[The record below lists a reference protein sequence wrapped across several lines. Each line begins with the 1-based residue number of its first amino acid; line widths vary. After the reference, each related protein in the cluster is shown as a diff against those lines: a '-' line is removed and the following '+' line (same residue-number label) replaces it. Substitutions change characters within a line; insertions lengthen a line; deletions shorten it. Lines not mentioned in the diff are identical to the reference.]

1 MVAKQAAV
9 TLEDISRD
17 AMAADL
23 SAADREAWVK
33 DALACIRQHGAL
45 VVRNAIPPSVIGA
58 VNEEFRVRHDVHMAA
73 GQKKL
78 FRRFQSDP
86 LRAQVPTAVDGPV
99 ADPAFFAPPSVQ
111 ALARELVGE
120 DFIIGDMGV
129 VISHGGATRQEV
141 HRDFSPL
148 FDGLEMD
155 LDLPMFCLM
164 VLVPLVD
171 VSVEM
176 GPTEY
181 WPGSHRVRDTDRVLA
196 DPPLQVPVTA
206 GTVCLHNSRLVHR
219 GGNNRSGP
227 VRPLLYFGFHRNWH
241 FDNDGFD
248 YKPQIRINESMLKRL
263 PEEHR
268 RRFRWALHLN
278 RVESVSE
285 FARLWTRRVGR
296 ALHGQGYI

>member
-17 AMAADL
+17 AMKAGL
-23 SAADREAWVK
+23 SERERQDWLD
-33 DALACIRQHGAL
+33 DALGCIRQHGAL
-45 VVRNAIPPSVIGA
+45 VVRNAIPPSVIKA
-58 VNEEFRVRHDVHMAA
+58 VNEEFRVRHDVHMAP

-86 LRAQVPTAVDGPV
+86 LRAQVPTAVAGPV
-99 ADPAFFAPPSVQ
+99 ANPEFFAPPSVQ
-111 ALARELVGE
+111 ALARELIGD

-129 VISHGGATRQEV
+129 VISHGGATKQEA
-141 HRDFSPL
+141 HRDSSPL
-148 FDGLEMD
+148 FDGAEMD

-171 VSVEM
+171 VSTEM

-181 WPGSHRVRDTDRVLA
+181 WPGSHRIRDTEGVLA
-196 DPPLQVPVTA
+196 DPPIQVPVEA
-206 GTVCLHNSRLVHR
+206 GTVCLHDSRLVHR
-219 GGNNRSGP
+219 GGRNETGP

-241 FDNDGFD
+241 FDNDGFA
-248 YKPQIRINESMLKRL
+248 YKPQIRINESMLRRL

-285 FARLWTRRVGR
+285 FARLWTRRIHR
-296 ALHGQGYI
+296 AFNGQGYI

>member
-1 MVAKQAAV
+1 MVASRAAV

-23 SAADREAWVK
+23 SAAERRAWIE
-33 DALACIRQHGAL
+33 DALNCIRTHGAL
-45 VVRNAIPPSVIGA
+45 VLRNAIPQAVIA
-58 VNEEFRVRHDVHMAA
+58 SVNEEFRVRHDVHMAP

-86 LRAQVPTAVDGPV
+86 LRAQVPTAVTGPV
-99 ADPAFFAPPSVQ
+99 ADPEFFAPPSVV
-111 ALARELVGE
+111 ALAQELVGE
-120 DFIIGDMGV
+120 DFVIGDMGV
-129 VISHGGATRQEV
+129 VISHGGATKQEA
-141 HRDFSPL
+141 HRDSSPL

-164 VLVPLVD
+164 VLVPLLD
-171 VSVEM
+171 VSADM

-181 WPGSHRVRDTDRVLA
+181 WPGTHRIRDTDLA
-196 DPPLQVPVTA
+196 MSVPPIKVPVEA
-206 GTVCLHNSRLVHR
+206 GTVCLHDSRLVHR
-219 GGNNRSGP
+219 GGNNVSGP

-248 YKPQIRINESMLKRL
+248 YKPQIRITEPMLQRL

-278 RVESVSE
+278 RVENASE
-285 FARLWTRRVGR
+285 FVGAWARRIRRTVS
-296 ALHGQGYI
+296 GQGYI

>member
-1 MVAKQAAV
+1 MVAETAAV

-17 AMAADL
+17 ALAADL
-23 SAADREAWVK
+23 SAAERQAWID
-33 DALACIRQHGAL
+33 DALACIREHGAL
-45 VVRNAIPPSVIGA
+45 VVRNAIPQSVIAA
-58 VNEEFRVRHDVHMAA
+58 VNAEFRIRHDVHMAP
-73 GQKKL
+73 GQTKL

-86 LRAQVPTAVDGPV
+86 LRAQVPTAVAGPV
-99 ADPAFFAPPSVQ
+99 ANPEFFAPPSIV

-120 DFIIGDMGV
+120 DFVIGDMGV
-129 VISHGGATRQEV
+129 VISHGGATPQEA
-141 HRDFSPL
+141 HRDSSPL

-164 VLVPLVD
+164 VLVPLID
-171 VSVEM
+171 VSVDM

-181 WPGSHRVRDTDRVLA
+181 WPGSHRVRDTDLA
-196 DPPLQVPVTA
+196 LAVPPIQVPVQA
-206 GTVCLHNSRLVHR
+206 GTVCLHDSRLVHR
-219 GGNNRSGP
+219 GGRNDAGP

-248 YKPQIRINESMLKRL
+248 YKPQIRINETMLARL

-278 RVESVSE
+278 RVENISE
-285 FARLWTRRVGR
+285 FVGSWGRRIR
-296 ALHGQGYI
+296 RSLSGQGYI

>member
-1 MVAKQAAV
+1 MVAKRAAV
-9 TLEDISRD
+9 KLEDISRD

-23 SAADREAWVK
+23 TASQRQAWI
-33 DALACIRQHGAL
+33 DDGLACIREHGAL
-45 VVRNAIPPSVIGA
+45 VVRNAIPPEVIAA
-58 VNEEFRVRHDVHMAA
+58 VNAEFRVRHDVHMAA

-86 LRAQVPTAVDGPV
+86 LRAQVPTAVAGPV
-99 ADPAFFAPPSVQ
+99 ADPAFFAPPSVA

-120 DFIIGDMGV
+120 DFFIGDMGV
-129 VISHGGATRQEV
+129 VISHGGATKQEA
-141 HRDFSPL
+141 HRDSSPL

-171 VSVEM
+171 VTEEM

-181 WPGSHRVRDTDRVLA
+181 WPGTHRVRDTEKAMA
-196 DPPLQVPVTA
+196 DPPVKVSVQA
-206 GTVCLHNSRLVHR
+206 GTVCLHDSRLVHR
-219 GGNNRSGP
+219 GGNNSAGP

-248 YKPQIRINESMLKRL
+248 YKPQIRISEPMLARL

-285 FARLWTRRVGR
+285 FARLWTRRIQRG
-296 ALHGQGYI
+296 LSGQGYI

>member
-23 SAADREAWVK
+23 TAEERQAWIE
-33 DALACIRQHGAL
+33 DGLACLREHGAL
-45 VVRNAIPPSVIGA
+45 VLRKAIPPEVIRA
-58 VNEEFRVRHDVHMAA
+58 VNDEFRVRHDVHMAP

-86 LRAQVPTAVDGPV
+86 LRAQVPTAVKGPV
-99 ADPAFFAPPSVQ
+99 ADPRFFAPPSVL
-111 ALARELVGE
+111 ALARELVGD
-120 DFIIGDMGV
+120 DFIVGDMGV
-129 VISHGGATRQEV
+129 VISHGGATKQEI
-141 HRDFSPL
+141 HRDSSPL
-148 FDGLEMD
+148 FDGAEMD

-164 VLVPLVD
+164 VLVPLLD
-171 VSVEM
+171 VTVEM

-181 WPGSHRVRDTDRVLA
+181 WPGSHRIKDTDSVTA
-196 DPPLQVPVTA
+196 NPPIQIPVEA
-206 GTVCLHNSRLVHR
+206 GTVCLHDSRLVHR
-219 GGNNRSGP
+219 GGRNEAGP

-248 YKPQIRINESMLKRL
+248 YKPQIRINETMLARL

-285 FARLWTRRVGR
+285 FTRLWTRRIHR
-296 ALHGQGYI
+296 SLTGQGYI

>member
-1 MVAKQAAV
+1 MAAKTAAV

-17 AMAADL
+17 AMTADL
-23 SAADREAWVK
+23 SAADRQAWIE
-33 DALACIRQHGAL
+33 DALACIRTHGAL
-45 VVRNAIPPSVIGA
+45 VVRNAIPPDVIAA
-58 VNEEFRVRHDVHMAA
+58 VNEEFRVRHEVHMAP

-86 LRAQVPTAVDGPV
+86 LRAQVPTAVKGPV
-99 ADPAFFAPPSVQ
+99 ANPEFFAPPSIV
-111 ALARELVGE
+111 ALAQELVGE
-120 DFIIGDMGV
+120 DFVIGDMGV
-129 VISHGGATRQEV
+129 VISHGGATKQEA
-141 HRDFSPL
+141 HRDSSPL

-164 VLVPLVD
+164 VLVPLLD
-171 VSVEM
+171 VRADM

-181 WPGSHRVRDTDRVLA
+181 WPGSHRIRDTDLA
-196 DPPLQVPVTA
+196 MSVPPIQVPVEA
-206 GTVCLHNSRLVHR
+206 GTVCLHDSRLVHR
-219 GGNNRSGP
+219 GGSNVAGP

-248 YKPQIRINESMLKRL
+248 YKPQIRITEPMLERL

-285 FARLWTRRVGR
+285 FAGLWARRIRR
-296 ALHGQGYI
+296 AVSGQGYI

>member
-1 MVAKQAAV
+1 MVASRAAV

-23 SAADREAWVK
+23 SAAERRAWIE
-33 DALACIRQHGAL
+33 DALNCIRTHGAL
-45 VVRNAIPPSVIGA
+45 VLRNAIPQAVIA
-58 VNEEFRVRHDVHMAA
+58 SVNEEFRVRHDVHMAP

-86 LRAQVPTAVDGPV
+86 LRAQVPTAVAGPV
-99 ADPAFFAPPSVQ
+99 ANPEFFAPPSVV
-111 ALARELVGE
+111 ALAQELVGE
-120 DFIIGDMGV
+120 DFVIGDMGV
-129 VISHGGATRQEV
+129 VISHGGATKQEA
-141 HRDFSPL
+141 HRDSSPL

-164 VLVPLVD
+164 VLVPLLD
-171 VSVEM
+171 VSADM

-181 WPGSHRVRDTDRVLA
+181 WPGTHRIRDTDLA
-196 DPPLQVPVTA
+196 MSVPPIKVPVEA
-206 GTVCLHNSRLVHR
+206 GTVCLHDSRLVHR
-219 GGNNRSGP
+219 GGNNVSGP

-248 YKPQIRINESMLKRL
+248 YKPQIRITEPMLQRL

-278 RVESVSE
+278 RVENASE
-285 FARLWTRRVGR
+285 FVGAWARRIRRTVS
-296 ALHGQGYI
+296 GQGYI

>member
-1 MVAKQAAV
+1 MVARQAAV

-17 AMAADL
+17 AMAADFT
-23 SAADREAWVK
+23 SDKRQDWIE
-33 DALACIRQHGAL
+33 DALACIREHGAV
-45 VVRNAIPPSVIGA
+45 VVRNAIPKAVIDA
-58 VNEEFRVRHDVHMAA
+58 VNAEFHVRHDVHMAP

-86 LRAQVPTAVDGPV
+86 LRAQVPTAVSGPV
-99 ADPAFFAPPSVQ
+99 ANPEFFAPPSVV
-111 ALARELVGE
+111 ALAHELVGD

-129 VISHGGATRQEV
+129 VISHGGATKQEI
-141 HRDFSPL
+141 HRDSSPL
-148 FDGLEMD
+148 FDGAEMD

-171 VSVEM
+171 VSAEM

-181 WPGSHRVRDTDRVLA
+181 WLGSHRIKDTDAVTA
-196 DPPLQVPVTA
+196 NPPIQVPVEA
-206 GTVCLHNSRLVHR
+206 GTVCLHDSRLVHR
-219 GGNNRSGP
+219 GGRNEAGP

-248 YKPQIRINESMLKRL
+248 YKPQIRINESMLARL

-278 RVESVSE
+278 RMESASE
-285 FARLWTRRVGR
+285 FARLWTRRIGR
-296 ALHGQGYI
+296 AVSGQGYI

>member
-1 MVAKQAAV
+1 MVASRAAV

-23 SAADREAWVK
+23 SAADRQAWID
-33 DALACIRQHGAL
+33 DALNCIRAHGAL
-45 VVRNAIPPSVIGA
+45 VLRNAIPQAVIA
-58 VNEEFRVRHDVHMAA
+58 SVNEEFRVRHDVHMAP

-86 LRAQVPTAVDGPV
+86 LRAQVPTAVTGPV
-99 ADPAFFAPPSVQ
+99 ADPEFFAPPSVV
-111 ALARELVGE
+111 ALAQELVGE
-120 DFIIGDMGV
+120 DFVIGDMGV
-129 VISHGGATRQEV
+129 VISHGGAAKQEA
-141 HRDFSPL
+141 HRDSSPL

-164 VLVPLVD
+164 VLVPLLD
-171 VSVEM
+171 VSADM

-181 WPGSHRVRDTDRVLA
+181 WPGTHRIRDTDLA
-196 DPPLQVPVTA
+196 MSVPPIKVPVEA
-206 GTVCLHNSRLVHR
+206 GTVCLHDSRLVHR
-219 GGNNRSGP
+219 GGNNVSGP

-248 YKPQIRINESMLKRL
+248 YKPQIRITEPMLQRL

-278 RVESVSE
+278 RVENASE
-285 FARLWTRRVGR
+285 FVGAWARRIRRTVS
-296 ALHGQGYI
+296 GQGYI